1 MLDKK
6 AYEPAMRR
14 AMELSLLGPKY
25 GANPQVGA
33 VILDENL
40 NIIAEGFHNG
50 AGSAHAEVNA
60 LQQLEVVPAGATAV
74 VTLEPCNHQGRTGP
88 CAKALI
94 DAGISRVVFGASD
107 PGDASANGAKTLQ
120 QAGVEVIGG
129 LFADEIT
136 TQQKTWFTA
145 TNLKRPFI
153 TLKWAQTLDGRSAAS
168 DKTSK
173 WISGTESRNHVHK
186 MRSEIDAIIV
196 GTSTAILDDPELTA
210 RKEDG
215 SLYEH
220 QPMRIII
227 GERTLP
233 DNLRVFNDLAE
244 TEAFATRDLKEVI
257 DKLYEKQFK
266 HVLVEGGAKL
276 ISAFLEAGL
285 FDEIL
290 VYQAP
295 LLVGGTNVAVEELGI
310 STMQDAMQLSFTE
323 VSRLGQDILI
333 RAVKRGEN

>member
-60 LQQLEVVPAGATAV
+60 LQQLEVIPAGATAV

-129 LFADEIT
+129 LFAEEIT

-220 QPMRIII
+220 QPMRAII

-244 TEAFATRDLKEVI
+244 TEAFATRDLKEVV

-295 LLVGGTNVAVEELGI
+295 LLVGGTNVAVEEIGI
-310 STMQDAMQLSFTE
+310 STMQEAMKLSFSE
-323 VSRLGQDILI
+323 VSRLGQDIFI
-333 RAVKRGEN
+333 RAIKRGEN

>member
-60 LQQLEVVPAGATAV
+60 LQQLEVIPAGATAV

-136 TQQKTWFTA
+136 SQQKTWFTA

-295 LLVGGTNVAVEELGI
+295 LLVGGTNVAVDELGI

-323 VSRLGQDILI
+323 VSRLGQDVFI
-333 RAVKRGEN
+333 RAIKRGEN

>member
-40 NIIAEGFHNG
+40 KIIAEGFHNG

-94 DAGISRVVFGASD
+94 DAGISRVIFGASD

-120 QAGVEVIGG
+120 QAGVAVLGG
-129 LFADEIT
+129 LLADEIT

-220 QPMRIII
+220 QPMRVII

-233 DNLRVFNDLAE
+233 NNLRVFNDLAE
-244 TEAFATRDLKEVI
+244 TEVFATRDIKAVI

-266 HVLVEGGAKL
+266 HVLVEGGARL

-290 VYQAP
+290 IYQAP
-295 LLVGGTNVAVEELGI
+295 LLVGGANVAVEEIGV
-310 STMQDAMQLSFTE
+310 STMQEATQLSFSE
-323 VSRLGQDILI
+323 VSRLGQDVFI
-333 RAVKRGEN
+333 RAIKRGEN

>member
-60 LQQLEVVPAGATAV
+60 LQQLEVIPAGATAV

-136 TQQKTWFTA
+136 SQQKTWFTA

-323 VSRLGQDILI
+323 VSRLGQDVFI
-333 RAVKRGEN
+333 RAIKRGEN

>member
-40 NIIAEGFHNG
+40 NIIAEGFHKG

-120 QAGVEVIGG
+120 QAGVEVIGD

-136 TQQKTWFTA
+136 AQQKTWFTA

-233 DNLRVFNDLAE
+233 SNLRVFNDLAE
-244 TEAFATRDLKEVI
+244 TEAFATRDLKDVI

-310 STMQDAMQLSFTE
+310 STMQDGLQLSFTE
-323 VSRLGQDILI
+323 VSRLGQDVFI
-333 RAVKRGEN
+333 RAIKRGEN

>member
-50 AGSAHAEVNA
+50 AGSAHAEVKA
-60 LQQLEVVPAGATAV
+60 LQQLEVIPAGATAV

-136 TQQKTWFTA
+136 SQQKTWFTA

-323 VSRLGQDILI
+323 VSRLGQDVFI
-333 RAVKRGEN
+333 RAIKRGEN

>member
-40 NIIAEGFHNG
+40 KIIAEGFHNG

-94 DAGISRVVFGASD
+94 DAGISRVIFGASD

-120 QAGVEVIGG
+120 QAGVAVLGG
-129 LFADEIT
+129 LLADEIT

-210 RKEDG
+210 RKDDG

-233 DNLRVFNDLAE
+233 SNLRVFNDLAE
-244 TEAFATRDLKEVI
+244 TEALATRDLKDVI

-295 LLVGGTNVAVEELGI
+295 LLVGGTNVAVEEIGI
-310 STMQDAMQLSFTE
+310 STMQDAMKLSFTE
-323 VSRLGQDILI
+323 VSRLGHDIFI
-333 RAVKRGEN
+333 RAIKRGEN